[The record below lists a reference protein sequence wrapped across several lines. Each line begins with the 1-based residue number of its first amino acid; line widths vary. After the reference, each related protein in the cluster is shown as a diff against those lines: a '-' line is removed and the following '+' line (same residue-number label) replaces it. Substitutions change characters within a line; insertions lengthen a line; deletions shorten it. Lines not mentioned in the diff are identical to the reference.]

1 MNSADLSTISP
12 GSQLATR
19 LALLDAAERLFSQNG
34 IEGTSVR
41 DIIKAAGANLGAIN
55 YHFGTK
61 DRLAL
66 EVFARRI
73 EPVNR
78 ERIARLDA
86 LEAGVGRRKL
96 KLEQI
101 LDALIRPA
109 LESEEQGA
117 KNCDDFMRLISRS
130 FQEPNAEVKK
140 FVEQQFA
147 EVAHRFDSAILR
159 AVPGLPAGGPVLAYV
174 LSVRGAAPRVADV
187 ASVRPDALCDAQSGS
202 DEAGPRGA
210 DPAPDFLHG
219 RRDVRAV
226 VEILLVHTQRR
237 ALTFCASPHDSYP

>member
-1 MNSADLSTISP
+1 MKGTPPATLSKDSH
-12 GSQLATR
+12 LATR
-19 LALLDAAERLFSQNG
+19 VALLDAAERLFSQNG

-41 DIIKAAGANLGAIN
+41 EIIKEAGANLGAIN

-86 LEAGVGRRKL
+86 LEAGVSRRKL

-109 LESEEQGA
+109 LESEDQGA
-117 KNCDDFMRLISRS
+117 KNCDDFMRVLSRS
-130 FQEPNAEVKK
+130 FQESNAEVKR

-147 EVAHRFDSAILR
+147 EVARRFDAAILR
-159 AVPGLPAGGPVLAYV
+159 AVPALRPADLFW
-174 LSVRGAAPRVADV
+174 RM
-187 ASVRPDALCDAQSGS
+187 C
-202 DEAGPRGA
+202 
-210 DPAPDFLHG
+210 FLHG
-219 RRDVRAV
+219 ALHHGLQTWLRFDQIPYAV
-226 VEILLVHTQRR
+226 LNPAARKPAREGLIQRLIAFMAAGMSAPSLKSR
-237 ALTFCASPHDSYP
+237 